1 MTEASDGQFFF
12 FFSTLSHRGGGGGGG
27 RDATGVAPGAAAAS
41 RGALYTAG
49 PSYEGLHA
57 SLPPS
62 KRAGV
67 RRERTCAGVSWSE
80 PESAVTSATPSL
92 RPATLIRA
100 TRISAALSALGKAGG
115 TGCGAGL
122 RREAAGACRAKA
134 TSAII
139 ACLTARTRTR
149 CRLFWNQTCTCRG
162 VTPKYALQH
171 VHVGRGGLPPVVVA
185 RGGRMGWRGVCEQ
198 LGGGGG
204 GCVASVCRQAGCR
217 LESRAIASSSEQ
229 PNQSRGRGVE
239 SSVGGADA
247 QRVGWSG
254 AVLRWVAEGLGE
266 AWALGQGMPR
276 QGVFGQGMF
285 GQGVFG
291 QGVFGQGMF
300 GQGVFGQGMFG
311 QGMLGQGMLGQGM
324 LGQGMLG
331 GGEGRVGA
339 WPVVGQGRR
348 RLACT
353 CAAAARGVR
362 DGRGVAGG
370 QANRAAV
377 GGGGAGAGQ
386 RARMRS
392 RGRRGMLAAAMDAR
406 LGPGGAAPSPRHSPT
421 GPRQG
426 AWGEGQAGAGAG
438 GGRAPNAPAP
448 PPPVQPR
455 AAALAA
461 PRRRWAL
468 GPGRR
473 RGDAT
478 CCSYRTPT
486 ADWSMCVCRTGGGS
500 QRCNHMGWGGAGVR
514 RGRRGG
520 RGLAGYCGA
529 DRLPVR

>member
-1 MTEASDGQFFF
+1 MEWRRPQVGCRRARRSVGA
-12 FFSTLSHRGGGGGGG
+12 RA
-27 RDATGVAPGAAAAS
+27 RDAPARGVRARDVRARDARARDA
-41 RGALYTAG
+41 
-49 PSYEGLHA
+49 
-57 SLPPS
+57 
-62 KRAGV
+62 RAGDA
-67 RRERTCAGVSWSE
+67 RRRRRAGRSV
-80 PESAVTSATPSL
+80 
-92 RPATLIRA
+92 
-100 TRISAALSALGKAGG
+100 AG
-115 TGCGAGL
+115 
-122 RREAAGACRAKA
+122 R
-134 TSAII
+134 
-139 ACLTARTRTR
+139 RTRAEEVG
-149 CRLFWNQTCTCRG
+149 TCW
-162 VTPKYALQH
+162 
-171 VHVGRGGLPPVVVA
+171 GRGYCPA
-185 RGGRMGWRGVCEQ
+185 RLQ
-198 LGGGGG
+198 
-204 GCVASVCRQAGCR
+204 
-217 LESRAIASSSEQ
+217 
-229 PNQSRGRGVE
+229 
-239 SSVGGADA
+239 
-247 QRVGWSG
+247 
-254 AVLRWVAEGLGE
+254 
-266 AWALGQGMPR
+266 
-276 QGVFGQGMF
+276 
-285 GQGVFG
+285 
-291 QGVFGQGMF
+291 
-300 GQGVFGQGMFG
+300 
-311 QGMLGQGMLGQGM
+311 
-324 LGQGMLG
+324 
-331 GGEGRVGA
+331 
-339 WPVVGQGRR
+339 
-348 RLACT
+348 ACT